1 MDFQEAVRKIEE
13 RGDFN
18 RFAEMKPFFEEQLAG
33 MDKDNHIERALCYY
47 YLLASYLKAQLVHET
62 QESIEFY
69 EKMDD
74 EFIAQEK
81 LYEKEKKKG
90 VGSEVQDFYQ
100 LMERCYSSLEF
111 LYQRHNF
118 TIRENLSYRQKMRF
132 RKNSFVYSK
141 RPFSYLEY
149 VFFDITSSYG
159 TSLFRWAATTFIFAL
174 IFAAAYWTIDMLEPV
189 RMIPAG
195 AANLFDY
202 VYFSIVVSTTVGLG
216 DIVPI
221 TTLGKVLVATQGFS
235 GFLMLGIFVG
245 MLQRKF

>member
-18 RFAEMKPFFEEQLAG
+18 RFVEMKPFFEEQLASLA
-33 MDKDNHIERALCYY
+33 KDNHIERALCSY

-74 EFIAQEK
+74 EFMAQEK
-81 LYEKEKKKG
+81 LYQKEKKNG

-111 LYQRHNF
+111 LYKRHNF
-118 TIRENLSYRQKMRF
+118 GIRENLSYRQKMRF
-132 RKNSFVYSK
+132 RKKAFVLNK

-149 VFFDITSSYG
+149 VFFELSSSYG
-159 TSLFRWAATTFIFAL
+159 TSLFRWAATTFVFTL
-174 IFAAAYWTIDMLEPV
+174 LFAACYWTIDFFEPV
-189 RMIPAG
+189 RMIPLG
-195 AANLFDY
+195 AANLLDY
-202 VYFSIVVSTTVGLG
+202 FYFSMVITTTVGLG
-216 DIVPI
+216 DIVPV
-221 TTLGKVLVATQGFS
+221 THLGKVLVAIQGFS